1 MVVVRGDH
9 GSTPQLGLRISGALL
24 LAVSAGIHLDLYLT
38 GYRKIP
44 TIGWLFLLQVIVGFM
59 LTIAALVTRSRL
71 AAAASAALALSTL
84 AAYLLAVW
92 IGLFGFKEIR
102 TRAGLA
108 AGLIEVA
115 AFATLALAAVTA
127 SSGRHVVGRAVA
139 PAVAPAASASVFAG
153 TGGGSSASLFG
164 GTAVGSP
171 AGVFPGTA
179 GPDRRGRAR
188 AQSAMSMVVA
198 AVSAV
203 SVAALALLG
212 VAVVSA
218 GGSPVA
224 AADVGATLKTV
235 TIGGVDVLANADG
248 LTLYWFAP
256 DTATSSKCF
265 GSCAT
270 YWPPVSG
277 SPAAGPASPASSAR
291 SCAPAAACR
300 PPTTATPSIPTSV
313 TAAPARPTATTS
325 TSTAASGTTSA
336 YPASF
341 APTPAP
347 HPTPRTGIAVRTGTI
362 DPARWHVKNHGNA
375 TSSWFAAL
383 TAGAV
388 VTGVAPGVA
397 GSVSRRSRLG

>member
-9 GSTPQLGLRISGALL
+9 GRTPQLGLRISGAVL

-44 TIGWLFLLQVIVGFM
+44 TVGWLFLLQVIVGFM

-84 AAYLLAVW
+84 GAYLLAVW
-92 IGLFGFKEIR
+92 IGLFGFREIR

-127 SSGRHVVGRAVA
+127 NSGRHAGA
-139 PAVAPAASASVFAG
+139 PAGAPARAAAGSSASVFGGTAAASSASVFAG
-153 TGGGSSASLFG
+153 P
-164 GTAVGSP
+164 P
-171 AGVFPGTA
+171 ARPG
-179 GPDRRGRAR
+179 RRAR
-188 AQSAMSMVVA
+188 AGAQRAMSMLVA
-198 AVSAV
+198 VVSAV

-235 TIGGVDVLANADG
+235 KIGGVDVLANADG

-256 DTATSSKCF
+256 DTTTSSKCL
-265 GSCAT
+265 GSCAI

-277 SPAAGPASPASSAR
+277 SPAAGPG
-291 SCAPAAACR
+291 
-300 PPTTATPSIPTSV
+300 V
-313 TAAPARPTATTS
+313 T
-325 TSTAASGTTSA
+325 GKL
-336 YPASF
+336 
-341 APTPAP
+341 
-347 HPTPRTGIAVRTGTI
+347 GTI
-362 DPARWHVKNHGNA
+362 KRPGGGLQATYDGHPLYTYIGDRGPGQANGNDLDLNGGFWYDIHVSH
-375 TSSWFAAL
+375 
-383 TAGAV
+383 
-388 VTGVAPGVA
+388 
-397 GSVSRRSRLG
+397 

>member
-1 MVVVRGDH
+1 MGGHPLRRGSHGRAAGGDVVVVRGYH
-9 GSTPQLGLRISGALL
+9 GSTLQLGLRISGAVL

-44 TIGWLFLLQVIVGFM
+44 TIGWLFLMQVIVGFL

-127 SSGRHVVGRAVA
+127 EAMRRAAVPVAAVPVAASGSAFAGAFTRA
-139 PAVAPAASASVFAG
+139 PAGASAGTAIGAPAGVSAG
-153 TGGGSSASLFG
+153 TGAL
-164 GTAVGSP
+164 
-171 AGVFPGTA
+171 AGA
-179 GPDRRGRAR
+179 GPGRRARAR
-188 AQSAMSMVVA
+188 AQSAMSVLVGG
-198 AVSAV
+198 VSAV

-224 AADVGATLKTV
+224 SADVGATLKTV
-235 TIGGVDVLANADG
+235 KIDGVDVLTNADG
-248 LTLYWFAP
+248 LTLYWFVP

-265 GSCAT
+265 GSCAI

-277 SPAAGPASPASSAR
+277 SPSAGPG
-291 SCAPAAACR
+291 
-300 PPTTATPSIPTSV
+300 V
-313 TAAPARPTATTS
+313 T
-325 TSTAASGTTSA
+325 GKL
-336 YPASF
+336 
-341 APTPAP
+341 
-347 HPTPRTGIAVRTGTI
+347 GTI
-362 DPARWHVKNHGNA
+362 KRPGGGLQATYDGHPLYTYIGDRGPGQANGNDLDLNGGF
-375 TSSWFAAL
+375 WYDIR
-383 TAGAV
+383 V
-388 VTGVAPGVA
+388 P
-397 GSVSRRSRLG
+397 R

>member
-1 MVVVRGDH
+1 MVVVRGNH
-9 GSTPQLGLRISGALL
+9 GSTPQLGLRISGAVL

-115 AFATLALAAVTA
+115 AFATLALAAVIA
-127 SSGRHVVGRAVA
+127 DSGRHAAAPGDSARHAAAPGAA
-139 PAVAPAASASVFAG
+139 PAVASGSAFAGTFAGTAADAPASVFTRAPADAFTSASGAAFAG
-153 TGGGSSASLFG
+153 TGAF
-164 GTAVGSP
+164 
-171 AGVFPGTA
+171 AGA
-179 GPDRRGRAR
+179 GPDRRRAQAR
-188 AQSAMSMVVA
+188 AQSAMSVVVG

-235 TIGGVDVLANADG
+235 KIGGVDVLANADG

-256 DTATSSKCF
+256 DTSTSSKCF
-265 GSCAT
+265 GSCAI

-277 SPAAGPASPASSAR
+277 SPAAGPG
-291 SCAPAAACR
+291 
-300 PPTTATPSIPTSV
+300 V
-313 TAAPARPTATTS
+313 T
-325 TSTAASGTTSA
+325 GKL
-336 YPASF
+336 
-341 APTPAP
+341 
-347 HPTPRTGIAVRTGTI
+347 GTI
-362 DPARWHVKNHGNA
+362 KRPGGGLQATYDGHPLYTYIGDRGPGQANGNDLDLNGGFWYDIRI
-375 TSSWFAAL
+375 SH
-383 TAGAV
+383 
-388 VTGVAPGVA
+388 
-397 GSVSRRSRLG
+397 

>member
-1 MVVVRGDH
+1 MVVVRGGH
-9 GSTPQLGLRISGALL
+9 GSTSQLGLRISGAVL

-84 AAYLLAVW
+84 GAYLLAVW

-115 AFATLALAAVTA
+115 AFATLALAAVA
-127 SSGRHVVGRAVA
+127 ADSARRAA
-139 PAVAPAASASVFAG
+139 DSARRAAVPAASGSAFAG
-153 TGGGSSASLFG
+153 AFTGTLA
-164 GTAVGSP
+164 GTAVGASAAAP
-171 AGVFPGTA
+171 ADTGSFAGA
-179 GPDRRGRAR
+179 GPGRRRAR
-188 AQSAMSMVVA
+188 AQSAVSMVVA

-212 VAVVSA
+212 VAVVST

-224 AADVGATLKTV
+224 SADVGANLKTV
-235 TIGGVDVLANADG
+235 KIGGVDVLANADG

-256 DTATSSKCF
+256 DTTTSSKCF
-265 GSCAT
+265 GSCAI

-277 SPAAGPASPASSAR
+277 SPAAGPG
-291 SCAPAAACR
+291 
-300 PPTTATPSIPTSV
+300 V
-313 TAAPARPTATTS
+313 T
-325 TSTAASGTTSA
+325 GKL
-336 YPASF
+336 
-341 APTPAP
+341 
-347 HPTPRTGIAVRTGTI
+347 GTI
-362 DPARWHVKNHGNA
+362 KRPGGGLQATYNGHPLYTYIGDRGPGQANGNDLDLNGGF
-375 TSSWFAAL
+375 WYDIRI
-383 TAGAV
+383 
-388 VTGVAPGVA
+388 
-397 GSVSRRSRLG
+397 SR

>member
-1 MVVVRGDH
+1 VVVVRGIH
-9 GSTPQLGLRISGALL
+9 GSTLQLGLRISGAVL
-24 LAVSAGIHLDLYLT
+24 LAISAGIHLDLYLT

-44 TIGWLFLLQVIVGFM
+44 TIGWLFLMQVIVGFM

-127 SSGRHVVGRAVA
+127 DAERRAA
-139 PAVAPAASASVFAG
+139 APAAVSGSAFADAF
-153 TGGGSSASLFG
+153 TRAPASAPV
-164 GTAVGSP
+164 GTAAGAP
-171 AGVFPGTA
+171 AGASADTGALAGA
-179 GPDRRGRAR
+179 GPGRPARGR
-188 AQSAMSMVVA
+188 AQSAMSVVVGG
-198 AVSAV
+198 VSAV

-224 AADVGATLKTV
+224 AADVGATLKTAK
-235 TIGGVDVLANADG
+235 IDGVDVLTNADG
-248 LTLYWFAP
+248 FTLYWFVP

-265 GSCAT
+265 GSCAI

-277 SPAAGPASPASSAR
+277 SPAAGPGVTGKLGTIKRPGGGLQATYDGHPLYTYIGDRHPGQANGNDLDLNGGFWYDIRISP
-291 SCAPAAACR
+291 
-300 PPTTATPSIPTSV
+300 
-313 TAAPARPTATTS
+313 
-325 TSTAASGTTSA
+325 
-336 YPASF
+336 SF
-341 APTPAP
+341 APAPP
-347 HPTPRTGIAVRTGTI
+347 HP
-362 DPARWHVKNHGNA
+362 PA
-375 TSSWFAAL
+375 L
-383 TAGAV
+383 
-388 VTGVAPGVA
+388 P
-397 GSVSRRSRLG
+397 

>member
-1 MVVVRGDH
+1 MVVVRGKH
-9 GSTPQLGLRISGALL
+9 WNTPQLGLRISGAVL

-127 SSGRHVVGRAVA
+127 DSARRASA
-139 PAVAPAASASVFAG
+139 PSTAPAAAPGGAFAG
-153 TGGGSSASLFG
+153 AFG
-164 GTAVGSP
+164 GAAVG
-171 AGVFPGTA
+171 AYVGAAPGAITGA
-179 GPDRRGRAR
+179 GPGRRARAR
-188 AQSAMSMVVA
+188 AQSAVSVVVG

-212 VAVVSA
+212 VAVVST

-224 AADVGATLKTV
+224 AADVGSTLKTV
-235 TIGGVDVLANADG
+235 QIGGVDVLANADG

-256 DTATSSKCF
+256 DTSTSSKCF
-265 GSCAT
+265 GSCAI

-277 SPAAGPASPASSAR
+277 SPAAGPG
-291 SCAPAAACR
+291 
-300 PPTTATPSIPTSV
+300 V
-313 TAAPARPTATTS
+313 T
-325 TSTAASGTTSA
+325 GKL
-336 YPASF
+336 
-341 APTPAP
+341 
-347 HPTPRTGIAVRTGTI
+347 GTI
-362 DPARWHVKNHGNA
+362 KRPGGGLQATYDGHPLYTYIGDRGPGQAHGNDLDLNGGFWYDIRI
-375 TSSWFAAL
+375 SH
-383 TAGAV
+383 
-388 VTGVAPGVA
+388 
-397 GSVSRRSRLG
+397 